1 MADPAD
7 NASSSSGSAAQPNP
21 QPLSNA
27 LQRLTLSKAEKKLIK
42 ERYAFW
48 ETQPVRQF
56 TDTSDVSSSRTL
68 QQADSATAC
77 LDLNSCPTF
86 AARGWPH

>member
-7 NASSSSGSAAQPNP
+7 NASSSSSSAAQPNP
-21 QPLSNA
+21 QPLANA
-27 LQRLTLSKAEKKLIK
+27 LQRLNLSKAEKKLIK

-56 TDTSDVSSSRTL
+56 TDTADVSSSNRQ
-68 QQADSATAC
+68 QQA
-77 LDLNSCPTF
+77 
-86 AARGWPH
+86 AAAQQPPAPPP